1 MAATYVT
8 KAELRLALGIGDL
21 YNDSV
26 VEEVCQAAENI
37 IKGKLAF
44 NKASVVAY
52 SASGTTG
59 TIYFNQLVTDR
70 FYVGQTVTVDLVAQ
84 HFNGTQTLTV
94 VNPYDVSFVN
104 AQITTTP
111 KHIIVPYGYA
121 LHAGQID
128 YATLPEVREASLM
141 VAVDIWQARQ
151 ASNAGGISP
160 DFSPSPYR
168 MGNTLMARVRGLI
181 ADYLAAGGL
190 VG

>member
-8 KAELRLALGIGDL
+8 QAELRLALGIGDL
-21 YNDSV
+21 YTNSV

-44 NKASVVAY
+44 NKVSVVAY

-59 TIYFNQLVTDR
+59 TIYFNQLITDR

>member
-8 KAELRLALGIGDL
+8 QAELRLALGIGDL
-21 YNDSV
+21 YTNSV

-44 NKASVVAY
+44 NKVSVVAY

-70 FYVGQTVTVDLVAQ
+70 FYVGQVVTVDLVAP

-128 YATLPEVREASLM
+128 YATVPEIREASLM